1 LTIVS
6 KVLITTSSFSLGN
19 FAQAKSLH
27 DAGISLEMNPHGRRL
42 SEDEIAELVA
52 TDVIAILAGL
62 EPLTDRVLSN
72 AKSLRVIARCGT
84 GLDSVDLQ
92 AASRLGIDVFN
103 TPDAPTQAV
112 AELTIAHMLNSLR
125 HISTTD
131 SNMRS
136 GKWTPTMGS
145 LLATKTV
152 GLIGVGRIGS
162 AVAKLAQ
169 AFGTRVIGFDPV
181 VSSHNSVELLSLD
194 EVLNQADIVS
204 LHVPINDQTHHIL
217 NANTISRMK
226 PGSIVVNVSRGG
238 LIDESALHDA
248 LKSQHLSGAAL
259 DCFED
264 EPYSG
269 PLLQLPG
276 VRVTAH
282 MGSYARETRDLMEVE
297 ASTNLV
303 NGLRKRGLI

>member
-1 LTIVS
+1 MS

-42 SEDEIAELVA
+42 SEDEVLELVA

-169 AFGTRVIGFDPV
+169 AFGARVIGFDPV

-204 LHVPINDQTHHIL
+204 LHVPINDQTHHIV

-276 VRVTAH
+276 VHVTAH

>member
-1 LTIVS
+1 MS
-6 KVLITTSSFSLGN
+6 KVLITTSSFNLGN
-19 FAQAKSLH
+19 FVQAKSLH
-27 DAGISLEMNPHGRRL
+27 DAGISLELNPHGRRL
-42 SEDEIAELVA
+42 SEDEVAELVA

-92 AASRLGIDVFN
+92 AACRLGIDVFN

-169 AFGTRVIGFDPV
+169 AFGARVIGFDPV
-181 VSSHNSVELLSLD
+181 VDSHNSVELLLLD
-194 EVLNQADIVS
+194 QVLKQADIVS
-204 LHVPINDQTHHIL
+204 LHLPINDQTHHIL
-217 NANTISRMK
+217 NANTISCMK
-226 PGSIVVNVSRGG
+226 TGSIVVNVSRGG

-269 PLLQLPG
+269 PLLQIPG
-276 VRVTAH
+276 VHVTAH
-282 MGSYARETRDLMEVE
+282 MGSYARETRDRMETE

>member
-1 LTIVS
+1 MS

-27 DAGISLEMNPHGRRL
+27 DAGISIEVNPHGRRL
-42 SEDEIAELVA
+42 SEDEVAELVA

-169 AFGTRVIGFDPV
+169 AFGARVIGFDPV

-194 EVLNQADIVS
+194 EVLDQSDIVS
-204 LHVPINDQTHHIL
+204 LHVPINDQTHHIV
-217 NANTISRMK
+217 NASAISRMK

-269 PLLQLPG
+269 PLLQIPG
-276 VRVTAH
+276 VHVTAH

>member
-1 LTIVS
+1 VS

-27 DAGISLEMNPHGRRL
+27 DAGVSIEVNPHGRRL
-42 SEDEIAELVA
+42 SEDEVAQLVA

-152 GLIGVGRIGS
+152 GLVGVGRIGS

-169 AFGTRVIGFDPV
+169 AFGARVIGFDPV

-194 EVLNQADIVS
+194 EVLDQSDIVS

-217 NANTISRMK
+217 NASAISRMK

-269 PLLQLPG
+269 PLLQIPG
-276 VRVTAH
+276 VHVTAH

>member
-1 LTIVS
+1 MS

-42 SEDEIAELVA
+42 SEDEVAELVA

-169 AFGTRVIGFDPV
+169 AFGARVIGFDPV

-194 EVLNQADIVS
+194 EVLNQSDIVS

-217 NANTISRMK
+217 NASAISRMK

-269 PLLQLPG
+269 PLLQIPG
-276 VRVTAH
+276 VHVTAH